1 MPSSPGLHDSLTA
14 SSDATSLPLRNSS
27 RENALPP
34 HTPTQ
39 DIYSRS
45 SGYFAPYFSHS
56 ITFLPIHICN
66 KMNTPPRHEIALYLH
81 SLALSSLPVSHLCQ
95 APSAISYTVS

>member
-14 SSDATSLPLRNSS
+14 CSDATSLPLRNSS

-45 SGYFAPYFSHS
+45 SGSLSPYSSHS
-56 ITFLPIHICN
+56 RPSLPTHLCN
-66 KMNTPPRHEIALYLH
+66 KKNTSPPHEIALYH
-81 SLALSSLPVSHLCQ
+81 PSPALSSLPISLLCQ
-95 APSAISYTVS
+95 APEQFLIW